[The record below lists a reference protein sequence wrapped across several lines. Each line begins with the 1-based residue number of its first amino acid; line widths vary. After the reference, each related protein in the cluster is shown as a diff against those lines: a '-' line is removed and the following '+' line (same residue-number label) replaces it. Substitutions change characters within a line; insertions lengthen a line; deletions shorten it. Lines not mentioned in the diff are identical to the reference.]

1 MVNNLQYQ
9 LITEK
14 IISQPPLRTGV
25 ILLKL
30 RGLTSVYPDHAFAH
44 YYLAKALSKL
54 GELDQ
59 ANNHHE
65 IFRKII
71 HENAEWNRYASIFG
85 LDGFDEG
92 VDSECFVW
100 PPTAPSS

>member
-30 RGLTSVYPDHAFAH
+30 RGLAAQV
-44 YYLAKALSKL
+44 
-54 GELDQ
+54 EL
-59 ANNHHE
+59 NVNE
-65 IFRKII
+65 MR
-71 HENAEWNRYASIFG
+71 RYFFPI
-85 LDGFDEG
+85 
-92 VDSECFVW
+92 
-100 PPTAPSS
+100 APA

>member
-30 RGLTSVYPDHAFAH
+30 RGLGPHRAVGMVEVVLRQTLLNTPGFTISSSAKLIVSLPDH
-44 YYLAKALSKL
+44 
-54 GELDQ
+54 
-59 ANNHHE
+59 
-65 IFRKII
+65 R
-71 HENAEWNRYASIFG
+71 RAS
-85 LDGFDEG
+85 
-92 VDSECFVW
+92 
-100 PPTAPSS
+100 PTSDIWRASHRNI

>member
-30 RGLTSVYPDHAFAH
+30 RGLVRLGGAAH
-44 YYLAKALSKL
+44 
-54 GELDQ
+54 
-59 ANNHHE
+59 
-65 IFRKII
+65 FRP
-71 HENAEWNRYASIFG
+71 YS
-85 LDGFDEG
+85 
-92 VDSECFVW
+92 
-100 PPTAPSS
+100 

>member
-30 RGLTSVYPDHAFAH
+30 RGLGGGYRCCRQDVRRGFAFTR
-44 YYLAKALSKL
+44 
-54 GELDQ
+54 GGNQ
-59 ANNHHE
+59 AFPLFILHGW
-65 IFRKII
+65 R
-71 HENAEWNRYASIFG
+71 
-85 LDGFDEG
+85 
-92 VDSECFVW
+92 
-100 PPTAPSS
+100 

>member
-30 RGLTSVYPDHAFAH
+30 RGLVMTWACGLWTNQVY
-44 YYLAKALSKL
+44 S
-54 GELDQ
+54 
-59 ANNHHE
+59 
-65 IFRKII
+65 
-71 HENAEWNRYASIFG
+71 
-85 LDGFDEG
+85 
-92 VDSECFVW
+92 
-100 PPTAPSS
+100 